1 MRTLHL
7 SVLIVACTS
16 TFMLSACR
24 IQSDSSDVIARKSAR
39 VTSSSTDHASA
50 TASAGPEMAPAA
62 VRPILDERAALGI
75 VNVIN
80 DFEIAAGQQALA
92 KYVGGDVAEY
102 AQMMI
107 DQHTRSR
114 TMTNALD
121 PDGYTAEADAKRE
134 ALKRELDALDS
145 TAEDDY
151 ARTYISAMVKGHA
164 DALAALDA
172 TLIPSA
178 TRAEVKEHL
187 TATRK
192 RVARNLE
199 EAKVLEAK
207 HP

>member
-7 SVLIVACTS
+7 SILIVAWTS
-16 TFMLSACR
+16 TLMLSACR
-24 IQSDSSDVIARKSAR
+24 IPSDSPDGIARKSAR
-39 VTSSSTDHASA
+39 VTSTSADHASA
-50 TASAGPEMAPAA
+50 TESAGPEMAPAA
-62 VRPILDERAALGI
+62 VRPILPERAALGI
-75 VNVIN
+75 LNVIN

-92 KYVGGDVAEY
+92 KHVGGDVAKY

-107 DQHTRSR
+107 DQHARSR

-121 PDGYTAEADAKRE
+121 PDGYTAEAEARRE
-134 ALKRELDALDS
+134 AWKRELDALGSAD
-145 TAEDDY
+145 EDDY
-151 ARTYISAMVKGHA
+151 ASTYISAMVRGHA
-164 DALAALDA
+164 DALAVLDA

-187 TATRK
+187 AATRK

-199 EAKVLEAK
+199 EAKLLEAK

>member
-7 SVLIVACTS
+7 SILIVAWTS
-16 TFMLSACR
+16 TLMLSACR
-24 IQSDSSDVIARKSAR
+24 IPSDSPDGIARKSAR
-39 VTSSSTDHASA
+39 VTSTSADHASA
-50 TASAGPEMAPAA
+50 TESAGPEMAPAA
-62 VRPILDERAALGI
+62 VRPILPERAALGI
-75 VNVIN
+75 LNVIN

-92 KYVGGDVAEY
+92 KHVGGDVAKY

-107 DQHTRSR
+107 DQHARSR

-121 PDGYTAEADAKRE
+121 PDGYTAEAEARRE
-134 ALKRELDALDS
+134 AWKRELDALDS
-145 TAEDDY
+145 ADEDDY
-151 ARTYISAMVKGHA
+151 ASTYISAMVRGHA
-164 DALAALDA
+164 DALAVLDA

-187 TATRK
+187 AATRK

-199 EAKVLEAK
+199 EAKLLEAK

>member
-7 SVLIVACTS
+7 FILIVAWTS
-16 TFMLSACR
+16 TLLLSACR
-24 IQSDSSDVIARKSAR
+24 IPSDSPDGIARKSAR

-50 TASAGPEMAPAA
+50 TASAGQEMAPAA

-75 VNVIN
+75 LNVIN

-121 PDGYTAEADAKRE
+121 PDGYTAEADTKRE

-151 ARTYISAMVKGHA
+151 ARTYISAMVNGHA
-164 DALAALDA
+164 DTLEALDA
-172 TLIPSA
+172 NLIPSA
-178 TRAEVKEHL
+178 ARADVKEHL